1 MVKKTMT
8 MTPAQSLY
16 GRDIQ
21 AAGGSENGTYDPV
34 NGKSKIALL
43 FIEAFGGLIGLDRLY
58 MNCFLSG
65 FFKFFLFVIAWSMM
79 YVNYYAFAV
88 FAILSLGW
96 FAIDA
101 VWVFWNVFTKKKTT
115 PFGSSERWGEAAD
128 VNQAPAWGV
137 GIILVLIM
145 SIVLAG
151 VYSPQYIDA
160 YFGNDANT
168 ATTENREKLVG
179 GLERATGLRVGKSKF
194 GVYK

>member
-1 MVKKTMT
+1 MT
-8 MTPAQSLY
+8 GPAESLY

-21 AAGGSENGTYDPV
+21 AKGGSENGVYDPV

-58 MNCFLSG
+58 MNCVLTG
-65 FFKFFLFVIAWSMM
+65 LLKFILFIFAWSMM

-96 FAIDA
+96 FVIDA
-101 VWVFWNVFTKKKTT
+101 IWVFWNVFTQKKTT
-115 PFGSSERWGEAAD
+115 PFGSREKWGEAAD
-128 VNQAPAWGV
+128 VKQAPWWGV
-137 GIILVLIM
+137 GVILVLIM

-160 YFGNDANT
+160 YFGDDAST
-168 ATTENREKLVG
+168 ATAKNREKLVG
-179 GLERATGLRVGKSKF
+179 GIQRMTGFRVGKPKA